1 VYLYPD
7 ATLTNDD
14 IAQAWV
20 VDEGHDDQLGV
31 FIQFVADGAKKLR
44 AASPRHA
51 GKPLAIVLHG
61 EVVIAP
67 VVRSVM
73 TDTAFING
81 DFTKSEAERIAAG
94 VTAR

>member
-1 VYLYPD
+1 MNGSKRIMD
-7 ATLTNDD
+7 RALTE
-14 IAQAWV
+14 A
-20 VDEGHDDQLGV
+20 
-31 FIQFVADGAKKLR
+31 R
-44 AASPRHA
+44 AAALRGEVPVGA
-51 GKPLAIVLHG
+51 VIVLDG